1 MTPQILT
8 TASAAL
14 VLAMLGSCASS
25 GKSKSAIARGDGPSV
40 KVAGPTEIEP
50 YTPLTVEQQAIGYA
64 LAELDGSIQKW
75 NSMVLTGNEV
85 KDGQRVQYLEEAI
98 RYRAQESFEGLVEQI
113 ETGPVINRQIAAT
126 ALGFTGTADAL
137 APLLAALLDRDDQVV
152 ANALLGLSVL
162 GHPETPVEN
171 IASKMSDRS
180 QPTSVRV
187 NAGRALRA
195 IRVGHLQGEARA
207 AVTGA
212 ARSGLGDEEP
222 GVVMNSALLLA
233 ELLDADS
240 ILALSERLPHPSSN
254 VARAASRSLAYLGS
268 IEITAK
274 GQVVRA
280 LVASLPHVDPRSV
293 RPYVFQDLQRL
304 AGKNYGDDVELWL
317 KYANSLP

>member
-1 MTPQILT
+1 MTPQLLKA
-8 TASAAL
+8 ASAAL
-14 VLAMLGSCASS
+14 ALAALGSCAS
-25 GKSKSAIARGDGPSV
+25 GGRGDSSIGRADGPSV
-40 KVAGPTEIEP
+40 KVAGPTEVEP
-50 YTPLTVEQQAIGYA
+50 YTPLTTEQQAIGFA

-98 RYRAQESFEGLVEQI
+98 RYRAQESFEGLVEQV

-180 QPTSVRV
+180 QPTNVRV

-195 IRVGHLQGEARA
+195 IRVAHLQGEARA

-233 ELLDADS
+233 ELMDADS

-268 IEITAK
+268 VEITAK
-274 GQVVRA
+274 GPVVRA
-280 LVASLPHVDPRSV
+280 LVASLPHVDPRAV

-304 AGKNYGDDVELWL
+304 AGKNYGEDVELWL